1 MKERDM
7 TLKKILC
14 IDDEEDI
21 TEVAGMALETLG
33 NLEVLKSNSG
43 SSGIEKAT
51 NLQPDLILL
60 DVMMP
65 EMDGPATLG
74 KILSNPDIKHIP
86 VIFMTARVQPKE
98 IQEYID
104 MGAIGVIE
112 KPFDP
117 MSLYQTI
124 KNIWNEK

>member
-1 MKERDM
+1 M
-7 TLKKILC
+7 TLSKILC

-33 NLEVLKSNSG
+33 NFEVIICNSG
-43 SSGIEKAT
+43 NAGIEKAT
-51 NLQPDLILL
+51 TLQPDLILL

-65 EMDGPATLG
+65 EMDGPATLS
-74 KILSNPDIKHIP
+74 KILSNSHIKHIP

-117 MSLYQTI
+117 MSLHQTI
-124 KNIWNEK
+124 TNIWNEN